1 MDDLKHLKY
10 NKYVVKKMKKG
21 YLQHNQTSRHPLK
34 WAIYSILCVM
44 LICLIVVIVLYIQIE
59 KNKKAGFSETKT
71 QVLAETDLT
80 DIDKVERF
88 HGEDAY
94 HIVYGQT
101 SEGDKQVVFVPFTD
115 DEKEMLTVDQADMIN
130 KEAIEA
136 QWSEQC
142 DQCHLIKTIPGILDD
157 DFVWELTYIDESDR
171 YIFEYFSLSN
181 GEPYEMFSLKR
192 LFK

>member
-1 MDDLKHLKY
+1 LSLF
-10 NKYVVKKMKKG
+10 
-21 YLQHNQTSRHPLK
+21 
-34 WAIYSILCVM
+34 ILLSVM
-44 LICLIVVIVLYIQIE
+44 MICFIVVIFLYMKIK

-80 DIDKVERF
+80 EIDKVERF

-142 DQCHLIKTIPGILDD
+142 
-157 DFVWELTYIDESDR
+157 
-171 YIFEYFSLSN
+171 
-181 GEPYEMFSLKR
+181 
-192 LFK
+192 